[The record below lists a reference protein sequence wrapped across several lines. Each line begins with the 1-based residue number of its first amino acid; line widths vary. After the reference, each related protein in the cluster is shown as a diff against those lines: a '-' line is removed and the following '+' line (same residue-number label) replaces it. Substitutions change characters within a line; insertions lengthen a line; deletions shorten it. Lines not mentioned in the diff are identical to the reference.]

1 MKKLILIPILPF
13 VLFST
18 ELKIATYNVENLF
31 DDIKDGTEY
40 EEFIPNKHNW
50 TKRIFEKKIENTT
63 RVICDL
69 NADVIGLE
77 EVEND
82 NALKH
87 LQNSLNRAGCRYKY
101 SAITHKRGSAIQV
114 ALLSK
119 VDLVHKRDIRVS
131 YSRSDRDILEVELK
145 TKPKLTIFVNHWRSK
160 RAPESSRLKYA
171 KALVKR
177 ISSMPKEA
185 EYIILGDFNSEYNEC
200 INISS
205 KNNDTNG
212 VCGIDSWLH
221 TYSNGRLIKF
231 RDKSIDLNFYNYNLW
246 AELSAHKRW
255 SHDFYGKKSSI
266 DSIIIPPTL
275 IDNKGWFYERGSFNV
290 FKKRYLFIKGKKNQL
305 NRWVYKYSKHIGKGY
320 SDHLPIYAT
329 FANSTKKELKYESWI
344 DRFWKMFL
352 PIKKKSNKDI
362 ETSTL
367 KALTIN
373 QLVKCKYVKNAIL
386 LKDACVIYKRGDF
399 GVIKDSRNSKSITL
413 YKSADGLE
421 EGRCY
426 DFKIYKK
433 KKYYGIDEITDLDI
447 VTKKGKIKIEEYIPN
462 FNYSLM
468 NKDIK
473 NIGEIVK
480 NIKGVYR
487 DGYITIDNSSYKLY
501 LKEKKRGLL
510 KKNSHLYIKK
520 AQIGYYK
527 GEKEL
532 VIYSLKDIKK
542 EN

>member
-1 MKKLILIPILPF
+1 MLPF
-13 VLFST
+13 ILYST

-31 DDIKDGTEY
+31 DDVKDGTEY
-40 EEFIPNKHNW
+40 EEFIPNMHNW
-50 TKRIFEKKIENTT
+50 TKTIFEKKIEHIT

-87 LQNSLNRAGCRYKY
+87 LQDSLNRAGCKYSY

-119 VDLVHKRDIRVS
+119 IDLIHKRDVRVS
-131 YSRSDRDILEVELK
+131 YSGSDRDILEVELQ
-145 TKPKLTIFVNHWRSK
+145 TTPKLTIFVNHWRSK
-160 RAPESSRLKYA
+160 RAAESARLKYA

-177 ISSMPKEA
+177 IKRMPKSK

-200 INISS
+200 SNITA

-212 VCGIDSWLH
+212 ICGVDSWLH
-221 TYSNGRLIKF
+221 TYNNGRLIKL
-231 RDKSIDLNFYNYNLW
+231 RDKQIDLDFYNYNLW
-246 AELSAHKRW
+246 AELPAHKRW
-255 SHDFYGKKSSI
+255 SHDFYGNKSSI

-275 IDNKGWFYERGSFNV
+275 TDTKGWFYEKGSFNV
-290 FKKRYLFIKGKKNQL
+290 FKKRYLFLKSKKNRL
-305 NRWVYKYSKHIGKGY
+305 NRWVYKHSKHMGKGY

-329 FANSTKKELKYESWI
+329 FANSTKKELKHESWL
-344 DRFWKMFL
+344 DKFWKMFV
-352 PIKKKSNKDI
+352 PTKEESNQK
-362 ETSTL
+362 TVSSNL
-367 KALTIN
+367 KELSVN
-373 QLVKCKYVKNAIL
+373 QLAKWKYIKNAII

-399 GVIKDSRNSKSITL
+399 GVIKSSPNSKSITL
-413 YKSADGLE
+413 YKSAEGLE

-426 DFKIYKK
+426 DFKVYKK
-433 KKYYGIDEITDLDI
+433 KKYYGLDEITDLDI
-447 VTKKGKIKIEEYIPN
+447 LKKKGKIDIEEYIPK
-462 FNYSLM
+462 FNDSLM
-468 NKDIK
+468 DKESK
-473 NIGEIVK
+473 NIGDIVK
-480 NIKGVYR
+480 DIKGVYR
-487 DGYITIDNSSYKLY
+487 DREITVDNSSYKLY
-501 LKEKKRGLL
+501 VKQKRKGLL

-532 VIYSLKDIKK
+532 IVYSSDDIVK